1 MLPIPQLFLFYAVL
15 VKTEEEKLSGNFF
28 LSCHKVP
35 EKLYMDLVSFD
46 NFKVIPVI
54 PVIPVIHGVAGTY
67 ITHLLSLQLISAMSI
82 FQSGPFSQSKLD
94 PG

>member
-1 MLPIPQLFLFYAVL
+1 
-15 VKTEEEKLSGNFF
+15 
-28 LSCHKVP
+28 
-35 EKLYMDLVSFD
+35 MDLVSLD

-67 ITHLLSLQLISAMSI
+67 ITHLLSLQLTSARSI
-82 FQSGPFSQSKLD
+82 FQSEPFSQSKLD